1 MDKLYFH
8 FFFQDP
14 YTTAQQSILST
25 SVLNLDTTY
34 CCITTEVIYLL
45 EAADLSVADHTV
57 TNILQDV
64 GEIAQESVN
73 E

>member
-1 MDKLYFH
+1 M
-8 FFFQDP
+8 
-14 YTTAQQSILST
+14 
-25 SVLNLDTTY
+25 Y
-34 CCITTEVIYLL
+34 CSITTEFIYLL

-57 TNILQDV
+57 TNILQDM